1 MLKHSETVQLGASAL
16 GLLALTFSFVFLAFC
31 L

>member
-1 MLKHSETVQLGASAL
+1 MPRPFEAIRLGMSAL
-16 GLLALTFSFVFLAFC
+16 GLLALTFSFVFLLFC